1 MERLKK
7 KFRLPLIPIREL
19 VAFPHTI
26 IPILIGRKKSRS
38 ALISSEK
45 EYDNFLFLATQ
56 KNQTTEY
63 PKPEEINTVGV
74 VAKVEKKMSNN
85 KEGYRVLIQ
94 GLGRGKIVEYIKTDE
109 FFEVVIAPI
118 ESSDDD
124 IYDKNEE
131 KISTELIGLFKEYL
145 KYRSIKLPGIFSKLS
160 VNSLSG
166 ITDIIA
172 SVLTIPIIEK
182 QKLLEETNSSK
193 RGIKLLK
200 TLKSEI
206 ERLKKTS
213 GNIISN
219 EEPFDNDIENYKKKI
234 EKAKLP
240 KHTKNRAFEELERLK
255 TIPPFSAEYNVS
267 KSYLD
272 WLLSIPWDVFKEEN
286 IDIEKAHKILDEDHY
301 GLKKVKE
308 RILDYLAVKKLVKKP
323 IGEILCF
330 VGPPGVGKSSLSKS
344 IARALDKPFVRISL
358 GGVRDEAEI
367 RGHRRTYVGS
377 YPGQIVKGLKKAK
390 VMNPVFLLDEID
402 KLSSDYKGDP
412 SSALLE
418 ALDPEQNNEFVD
430 HYLDLEIDL
439 SKVFFITTANT
450 TDTIPPALKDRMEII
465 ELPGYTER
473 EKLNIAKN
481 YLLKKSISK
490 TGLNNIDIKLND
502 KSILKII
509 NEYTSE
515 AGVRNLERNILRI
528 LRKIA
533 RKVVS
538 NEKEI
543 KEYNLKENEIEEF
556 LGVPKYNRNKLIDI
570 NEPGVAIGLAWTIAG
585 GDILVIESKFIKGK
599 GELILT
605 GRLGEVM
612 KESSSTALSYV
623 KVKLFET
630 GFNVDSLKDYNIH
643 IHLPEGAVPKEGP
656 SAGITL
662 AVSMISLLTGIK
674 VKNSFAMTG
683 EITLRGKVLPVG
695 GIKEKLIAAHRYKI
709 KNIIIPEENKKDYL
723 EDIPSD
729 IKDEMKIYPVSN
741 MDEVLKIILEKPLIS
756 TNINNYIM
764 SNYTNNKVQ

>member
-1 MERLKK
+1 MDRLKK

-26 IPILIGRKKSRS
+26 IPILIGRNKSKS
-38 ALISSEK
+38 ALIYAER
-45 EYDNFLFLATQ
+45 EYDKFLFLATQ
-56 KNQTTEY
+56 KDQTIEN
-63 PKPEEINTVGV
+63 PNPEEINIIGII
-74 VAKVEKKMSNN
+74 AKIEKKMSAQ

-94 GLGRGKIVEYIKTDE
+94 GLGRGKIIDYIKTNE
-109 FFEVVIAPI
+109 YFEVVVVPI
-118 ESSDDD
+118 ESSEDDT
-124 IYDKNEE
+124 YDKNQE
-131 KISTELIGLFKEYL
+131 KISTELINLFKEYL

-166 ITDIIA
+166 ITDIIS
-172 SVLTIPIIEK
+172 SVLTIPITEK
-182 QKLLEETNSSK
+182 QKLLEESTPTK
-193 RGIKLLK
+193 RGIKLLEI
-200 TLKSEI
+200 LKNEI
-206 ERLKKTS
+206 ERLKKT
-213 GNIISN
+213 G
-219 EEPFDNDIENYKKKI
+219 EKFKTEDEVFDNDIEIYKKKI
-234 EKAKLP
+234 DKAKLP
-240 KHTKNRAFEELERLK
+240 EHAKYRAFEELERLK
-255 TIPPFSAEYNVS
+255 SIPPFSAEYNVS

-272 WLLSIPWDVFKEEN
+272 WLLAIPWNQFKEEN
-286 IDIEKAHKILDEDHY
+286 IDIGKAKAILDEDHY

-323 IGEILCF
+323 IGEIICF
-330 VGPPGVGKSSLSKS
+330 AGPPGVGKSSLSKS
-344 IARALDKPFVRISL
+344 IARALDKPFVRVSL

-377 YPGQIVKGLKKAK
+377 YPGQIVKSLKKAK

-439 SKVFFITTANT
+439 SKIFFITTANT

-481 YLLKKSISK
+481 YLLKKSILK
-490 TGLNNIDIKLND
+490 TGLDGTDIKLSD
-502 KSILKII
+502 ESILKII

-515 AGVRNLERNILRI
+515 AGVRNLERSILRI

-533 RKVVS
+533 RIVVS
-538 NEKEI
+538 KNK
-543 KEYNLKENEIEEF
+543 KTTKYNVKAKEIEEF

-623 KVKLFET
+623 KVKLFEL
-630 GFNVDSLKDYNIH
+630 GFNIDSLKDYNIH

-674 VKNSFAMTG
+674 VKKGFAMTG

-695 GIKEKLIAAHRYKI
+695 GIKEKLIAAHRYKL
-709 KNIIIPEENKKDYL
+709 KNIIIPEDNKKDFI
-723 EDIPSD
+723 EDIPDD
-729 IKDEMKIYPVSN
+729 IKDEIKIHPVSN
-741 MDEVLKIILEKPLIS
+741 MDEVLNIILEKPLMS
-756 TNINNYIM
+756 SNINNYII
-764 SNYTNNKVQ
+764 SNLNNQNIQ